1 MKQKILKKNP
11 LLLISLISISIM
23 AQNVKKS
30 DISLPEG
37 YELPGN
43 KRTVVE
49 IKAKSVPNAKS
60 LSEYAKAFDKPTYL
74 PQYSDVIMRSLPVRE
89 GDKNNTFTAMDNFH
103 VTRLEW
109 TMAKEDALIAKVLHS
124 GRYFGGMFG
133 SLIPASRSNNEALV
147 NLKGEPIIL
156 KHMRGWKVLPRN
168 GCVNNPDFIEYQL
181 SENAKY
187 IKAGATSIQ
196 RDDPETQSMAINLG
210 GCFCSICVKGFTAW
224 LKKNISQTDLVA
236 NGVSDVDSFDYKQ
249 YLISINAPVGDDFGK
264 WDGGKLKE
272 WFKEFQKVSNIE
284 YLNKIKAGLAQIAGK
299 HFPLSGNNTSYQ
311 SWGAVHQQLDFGFSE
326 MIMQTAI
333 PERIYERSYVARSL
347 GKMQVYSNPK
357 ALGNQ
362 VIAEELRCNT
372 IRRTIATAY
381 STGSIAGVPWDTY
394 EQTASGN
401 DRYFGTP
408 AQYAD
413 LYGFVR
419 GIASYLDKYEDVCA
433 TGKNIAEQKVDGKIV
448 VSALPEKVY
457 AFTRAIPNNPKADIV
472 MHLVN
477 WNDSAKVF
485 TMELDKQ
492 LIAGN
497 KKVKIKMLTPAEYS
511 LEKHAKAEAKAQ
523 SLRPNGALF
532 SANESTAYAGLVN
545 TQTLKYKVKGDKILV
560 KIPELKLWSVL
571 VISIK

>member
-1 MKQKILKKNP
+1 
-11 LLLISLISISIM
+11 M
-23 AQNVKKS
+23 AQNAKKS

-49 IKAKSVPNAKS
+49 IKAKSVPTAKS
-60 LSEYAKAFDKPTYL
+60 LSEYAKAFDKPACL

-89 GDKNNTFTAMDNFH
+89 GDKNNTFKAMDNFH

-109 TMAKEDALIAKVLHS
+109 TMSKEDALITKVLNS

-147 NLKGEPIIL
+147 NLNGEPIIL
-156 KHMRGWKVLPRN
+156 KHMRGWKVPPRN

-181 SENAKY
+181 SDNAKY

-210 GCFCSICVKGFTAW
+210 GCFCPLCVKGFSAW

-236 NGVSDVDSFDYKQ
+236 NGVTDVDSFDYKQ
-249 YLISINAPVGDDFGK
+249 YLIGVNAPVGDDFGK
-264 WDGGKLKE
+264 WNGGKLKE
-272 WFKEFQKVSNIE
+272 WFKEFQKVSNIA
-284 YLNKIKAGLAQIAGK
+284 YLKKIKAGLDQIAGK

-311 SWGAVHQQLDFGFSE
+311 SWGEIHQQLDYGFSE

-357 ALGNQ
+357 ALGSQ
-362 VIAEELRCNT
+362 VIAEDLRYNT

-394 EQTASGN
+394 EQTASGT

-408 AQYAD
+408 EQYAD

-433 TGKNIAEQKVDGKIV
+433 TGKNIAEQKLDGKTLV
-448 VSALPEKVY
+448 GVLPEKVY
-457 AFTRAIPNNPKADIV
+457 AFTRAIPNDSKAAIV

-485 TMELDKQ
+485 TLELNKQ

-497 KKVKIKMLTPAEYS
+497 KKLKMKILTPAEYS

-523 SLRPNGALF
+523 LLRPNGAFF
-532 SANESTAYAGLVN
+532 SANESVAYVGLVN
-545 TQTLKYKVKGDKILV
+545 TQNLKYEVKGDKILV
-560 KIPELKLWSVL
+560 KIPELKLWNVL
-571 VISIK
+571 VISTK